1 MNGEIEKKNN
11 FNKRKKIKIIR
22 TTLKKKYIINL
33 DWTMKLKTNKN
44 YIKRSRKKIKNQ
56 KNENQSRKNNH
67 DKLVLND
74 EIGKKKPLQKGH
86 KKISKEQEPNSKE
99 K

>member
-1 MNGEIEKKNN
+1 
-11 FNKRKKIKIIR
+11 
-22 TTLKKKYIINL
+22 
-33 DWTMKLKTNKN
+33 MKLKTNKN
-44 YIKRSRKKIKNQ
+44 YIKGLRKKIKNR
-56 KNENQSRKNNH
+56 KNEDQSGKNNH

-86 KKISKEQEPNSKE
+86 KKTSKEQKPNSKE

>member
-1 MNGEIEKKNN
+1 
-11 FNKRKKIKIIR
+11 
-22 TTLKKKYIINL
+22 
-33 DWTMKLKTNKN
+33 MKLKTNKN

-74 EIGKKKPLQKGH
+74 EIRKKKPLQKGH
-86 KKISKEQEPNSKE
+86 KKISKEQ
-99 K
+99 